1 MPSATHHGGMTDPHP
16 ELIDKPALRRRL
28 LAERKALI
36 DRDDR
41 VGRLAARLATWMDRR
56 HETAIGAY
64 WPIRGEF
71 DALPVLGAW
80 LTGAPDRV
88 VGLPVIDALTDAMTF
103 RAWWPGCPM
112 TADRYGIPMPDGTA
126 PVEPSLLLVPCVGF
140 GPRGV
145 RLGYGGGYY
154 DLTRGAM
161 AASERPATL
170 GIAFAHGRLPELA
183 ALAHDIPLDAILTED
198 GLAD

>member
-1 MPSATHHGGMTDPHP
+1 MTDAHP
-16 ELIDKPALRRRL
+16 ESIDKPALRRRL
-28 LAERKALI
+28 LAERKVLV

-41 VGRLAARLATWMDRR
+41 TGRLAARLETWLERR
-56 HETAIGAY
+56 RETVVGAY

-71 DALPVLGAW
+71 DALPVLAAW
-80 LTGAPDRV
+80 VTASRDRV
-88 VGLPVIDALTDAMTF
+88 VALPVIDPATDAMSF

-112 TADRYGIPMPDGTA
+112 TADRYGIPMPDGTPA
-126 PVEPSLLLVPCVGF
+126 VDPALLLVPCVGF
-140 GPRGV
+140 GPGGV

-154 DLTRGAM
+154 DRLLGGLAP
-161 AASERPATL
+161 ADRPETL
-170 GIAFAHGRLPELA
+170 GIAFAQGRLPELS